1 MYTNWEGK
9 GGVRVVL
16 RLRND
21 RREFG
26 QIYSSSPEKELLFSV
41 REPLITCSSKDMA
54 SLSSVMVSSEG
65 RSGGYVCGKKPPSNT
80 MLGGHEKELL
90 EQ

>member
-1 MYTNWEGK
+1 MHANWEGK

-16 RLRND
+16 RLRD
-21 RREFG
+21 DGGEFG
-26 QIYSSSPEKELLFSV
+26 QIYSSGLDEKQPFRV

-65 RSGGYVCGKKPPSNT
+65 RSGGYACGKKLPSNT

-90 EQ
+90 AQ